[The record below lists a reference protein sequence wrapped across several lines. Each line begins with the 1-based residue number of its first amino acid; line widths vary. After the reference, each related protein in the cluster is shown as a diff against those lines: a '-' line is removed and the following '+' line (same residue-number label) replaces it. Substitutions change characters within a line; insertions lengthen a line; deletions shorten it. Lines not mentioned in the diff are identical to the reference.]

1 MTRALLGEFEQRVLL
16 AILRCGDRPAALDVR
31 RELERVSGRE
41 VSRGAFYTTLERL
54 EAKGRLTWT
63 TTPGGRPGRDGM
75 PERRLQVTGEGRRD
89 LRVARQ
95 SLLDMWQGLEGLLEE
110 GGT

>member
-16 AILRCGDRPAALDVR
+16 AILRAGDDPTALDVR
-31 RELERVSGRE
+31 RELERVLDRE

-54 EAKGRLTWT
+54 EAKGRLTWET
-63 TTPGGRPGRDGM
+63 RTGRKARQEL
-75 PERRLQVTGEGRRD
+75 PERRLTVTPEGLDD

-95 SLLDMWQGLEGLLEE
+95 SLLDMWRGLESVLDER
-110 GGT
+110 

>member
-16 AILRCGDRPAALDVR
+16 AILRCGDQPTALEVR
-31 RELERVSGRE
+31 RELERVLDRE

-54 EAKGRLTWT
+54 EAKGRLTWST
-63 TTPGGRPGRDGM
+63 VRGRAARGGM
-75 PERRLQVTGEGRRD
+75 PERRLEVTREGRQD

-95 SLLDMWQGLEGLLEE
+95 SLLEMWRGLEALLDK
-110 GGT
+110 GTK